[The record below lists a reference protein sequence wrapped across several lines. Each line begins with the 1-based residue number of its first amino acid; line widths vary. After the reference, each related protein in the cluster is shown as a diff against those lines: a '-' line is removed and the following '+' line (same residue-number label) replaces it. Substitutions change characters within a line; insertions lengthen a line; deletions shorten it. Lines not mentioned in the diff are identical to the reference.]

1 MSSETTF
8 HSTKEALSTLLHDIG
23 DAKIQLPDFQRG
35 WIWDDEHIQE
45 LLVSVSLSYP
55 IGSVMTLDTG
65 NSQVRFKPRLI
76 EGVALREQ
84 REPTHL
90 ILDGQQRLTSLF
102 QALYSKDAVK
112 TQDSRG
118 NPIKR
123 WYYVDLR
130 KLLVPEVDHEEV
142 IMAVPEDRMLRNFR
156 REVVADYSTREKEC
170 ENELFPLKL
179 IFDSG
184 ELLNW
189 QMQYLQSDPSL
200 VPERMASWKVL
211 LQDFI
216 LPIQQYQVPLI
227 QLGNNTPREAVCQI
241 FEKVNTGGVP
251 LNVFELLTATY
262 AIDGYKLRDDWD
274 KRHKELRSHKAKVLT
289 AVQNTD
295 FLQVVTLL
303 ATYTH
308 KKEGRAMA
316 ISCKR
321 KDILR
326 LILEDYQR
334 FADQA
339 MYGFEEAA
347 KFLFQ
352 QCIFTERD
360 LPYHTQLVPLAV
372 IFAVLGKSAFVVGV
386 LDKLKRWYWSGVF
399 GELYGSAVETQF
411 ARDVP
416 EVLEWIVDGPI
427 PSIIERATFT
437 PGRLQTLQTRN
448 SAAYKGLYALLLHE
462 GVQDFR
468 SKITIDAMTFF
479 DERIDIH
486 HIFPQAWCK
495 QHGIEPRR
503 CDSIINK
510 TAISARTNSIIGG
523 NAPSIYL
530 FRSQNPS
537 TGPKM
542 DDQTMD
548 AILRVHKIEPRYLRT
563 DNFDGFFA
571 SREAALLLLIERAM
585 GKSILR
591 EVAEDDTMTVTT
603 QEGNDYQEE
612 ELYAVV

>member
-8 HSTKEALSTLLHDIG
+8 HSTKEALSTLLRDIG
-23 DAKIQLPDFQRG
+23 DGKIQLPDFQRG
-35 WIWDDEHIQE
+35 WIWDDDHIKE
-45 LLVSVSLSYP
+45 LLVSVSLFYP
-55 IGSVMTLDTG
+55 IGSVMMLATG
-65 NSQVRFKPRLI
+65 NSQVRLQPRLV
-76 EGVALREQ
+76 EGVHLRGR
-84 REPTHL
+84 REPTQL

-112 TQDSRG
+112 TQDDRG
-118 NPIKR
+118 KPIAR
-123 WYYVDLR
+123 WYYVDLS

-142 IMAVPEDRMLRNFR
+142 IVALPEDRMLRNFR

-170 ENELFPLKL
+170 ANELFPLKL
-179 IFDSG
+179 VFDPV

-189 QMQYLQSDPSL
+189 QMHYLQANPSL
-200 VPERMASWKVL
+200 VTERMARWNVL
-211 LQDFI
+211 VQDFI
-216 LPIQQYQVPLI
+216 QPIQQYQVPLI
-227 QLGNNTPREAVCQI
+227 QLGSNTPKEAVCQI
-241 FEKVNTGGVP
+241 FERVNTGGVA

-262 AIDGYKLRDDWD
+262 AVDDYKLRNDWE
-274 KRHKELRSHKAKVLT
+274 KRSQDLRSHKAKVLMSI
-289 AVQNTD
+289 QNTD
-295 FLQVVTLL
+295 FLQAVTLL

-308 KKEGRAMA
+308 KKEGLSLA

-326 LILEDYQR
+326 LPLDDYRR

-352 QCIFTERD
+352 QCIFAERD

-372 IFAVLGKSAFVVGV
+372 IFALLGKSAFIGGV
-386 LDKLKRWYWSGVF
+386 LDKLKRWYWCGVF

-416 EVLEWIVDGPI
+416 EVLEWVDDGPI

-462 GVQDFR
+462 GVRDFR
-468 SKITIDAMTFF
+468 SNITIDAMTFF
-479 DERIDIH
+479 DEKIEIH
-486 HIFPQAWCK
+486 HIFPQVWCK

-510 TAISARTNSIIGG
+510 TAISARTNRIISG
-523 NAPSIYL
+523 NAPSMYL
-530 FRSQNPS
+530 PRLQNPS

-542 DDQTMD
+542 DDHTMD
-548 AILRVHKIEPRYLRT
+548 AILHAHAIEPRCLRM
-563 DNFDGFFA
+563 DDFNSFFA
-571 SREAALLLLIERAM
+571 LREAALLSLIENAM
-585 GKSILR
+585 GKPIAR
-591 EVAEDDTMTVTT
+591 EVVEDVTMQDTT
-603 QEGNDYQEE
+603 QEAPAYQEE
-612 ELYAVV
+612 LEAVA